1 LASILHGWDAPQQ
14 GDKFLSAT
22 SVSARKEAM
31 IGLITPILGRMV
43 REQAFSLPGDIG
55 NESRVLI
62 VDSGDLTE
70 LLFFAPIINLLKSRF
85 PGMRMTVLVREGNG
99 ELIRTMDQINEM
111 ISYERE
117 HLSLLSTTYFS
128 LLKRLKSREFNVVF
142 LLGREFSFARSL
154 LAVMSKARLRVGF
167 AQEFTYP
174 FINCELRLTSNQQ
187 YESQRA
193 VGFLSALG
201 MCSDDSLAGWLL
213 PDQDVRWGN
222 QMIHFRKP
230 DPKEKLIVVDPGV
243 GKGDHRLSEQAFAQ
257 LVSQV
262 ASRYPSKVLVVSN
275 NLDQKGLDRF
285 KSSLNVDLID
295 LVPKNVKEALALLSR
310 ADLLLSG
317 NTDFFHFSV
326 GMRLPTIGFFTRH
339 DEASWFPKN
348 TPWVQII
355 QGVKGQKMSLEEVYS
370 KIDTLLHLTGEKE

>member
-1 LASILHGWDAPQQ
+1 
-14 GDKFLSAT
+14 
-22 SVSARKEAM
+22 M
-31 IGLITPILGRMV
+31 IGLITPLLGRMV

-55 NESRVLI
+55 NDSRILI

-70 LLFFAPIINLLKSRF
+70 LLFFAPVINHLKSKY
-85 PGMRMTVLVREGNG
+85 PGMRITLLVREGNG

-128 LLKRLKSREFNVVF
+128 LIKRLKSREFNVVF
-142 LLGREFSFARSL
+142 LLGRDFSFARSL
-154 LAVMSKARLRVGF
+154 IALFTRAKLRVGF

-174 FINCELRLTSNQQ
+174 FINCELRLTGESR
-187 YESQRA
+187 YEADRA
-193 VGFLSALG
+193 IGYMSALG
-201 MCSDDSLAGWLL
+201 YRPDESMPGWRL
-213 PDQDVRWGN
+213 PDQDVRWAN

-230 DPKEKLIVVDPGV
+230 DPKEKLIAVDPGI
-243 GKGDHRLSEQAFAQ
+243 GKGSHRLAEGAFAQ
-257 LVSQV
+257 IVSQI

-275 NLDQKGLDRF
+275 NLDSKSVARF
-285 KSSLNVDLID
+285 KAGLNADLVDLT
-295 LVPKNVKEALALLSR
+295 PKNVKEALALLSR

-326 GMRLPTIGFFTRH
+326 GMRLPSIGFFTRH
-339 DEASWFPKN
+339 DASNWFPKN

-355 QGVKGQKMSLEEVYS
+355 QGVKGQKMSLEEVFS
-370 KIDTLLHLTGEKE
+370 KIDTLLHLTGEDR